1 MAFKEVDPLTGKRR
15 KSGGRAAGTM
25 NVQKRLRLEA
35 EMLVNDALIAANQ
48 DPLTGRRLL
57 SEVLNHPRTPLE
69 TRLQCAALLSRY
81 ETTPAEGGQ
90 NFVVRMPPSMPEGK
104 QGQAI
109 WWCLYGQTEDD
120 DPEWTAACNRVLE
133 LAATRKPPG
142 ALQ

>member
-90 NFVVRMPPSMPEGK
+90 NFVVRMPPAMPTEGD
-104 QGQAI
+104 QAQAV
-109 WWCLYGQTEDD
+109 WWALYGQTESD
-120 DPEWTAACNRVLE
+120 DPEWTAACKRVLE
-133 LAATRKPPG
+133 LAATRNKPE
-142 ALQ
+142 AL